1 MQAVLQIA
9 RIEDCNE
16 WLESNA
22 DKYENIQSISV
33 LIEDV
38 GTLVKAMAFVNNQ
51 MAVAKKELNE
61 AKTKAYTQVMGSL
74 EAQGKNGAP
83 SLVKDYINSK
93 CSQEMY
99 NYDVCERCS
108 RTIVHTIDALRT
120 CISAL
125 KVEMSYSNYS
135 NT

>member
-1 MQAVLQIA
+1 MLQIQ
-9 RIEDCNE
+9 RIMDCNE
-16 WLESNA
+16 WLEANA
-22 DKYENIQSISV
+22 DKYERIQSITV

-51 MAVAKKELNE
+51 MAIAKKLLNE
-61 AKTKAYTQVMGSL
+61 AKTKEYQNVMASL

-93 CSQEMY
+93 CSKEMY
-99 NYDVCERCS
+99 AYDLCERCS

-125 KVEMSYSNYS
+125 KVEQQYSNYQ
-135 NT
+135 T